1 MISILM
7 VIHSAFLELELL
19 LGLQTESKDAFFFFG
34 LDVLG
39 ECPPVESGSSPISQK
54 TSKVI
59 LNMLC
64 PGLVQKLSE
73 YTKIVRSIS
82 PLSRVF

>member
-7 VIHSAFLELELL
+7 VIHSAFLKLEWL
-19 LGLQTESKDAFFFFG
+19 LGLQTESKNAIFFFKFG

-59 LNMLC
+59 LNILC
-64 PGLVQKLSE
+64 PGLVQKLCE
-73 YTKIVRSIS
+73 YTKTVRL
-82 PLSRVF
+82 LSRVF

>member
-7 VIHSAFLELELL
+7 VIHSAFLKLEWL
-19 LGLQTESKDAFFFFG
+19 LGLQTESKDAIFFFKFG

-64 PGLVQKLSE
+64 PGLVQKLCE
-73 YTKIVRSIS
+73 YTKTVRL
-82 PLSRVF
+82 LSRVF